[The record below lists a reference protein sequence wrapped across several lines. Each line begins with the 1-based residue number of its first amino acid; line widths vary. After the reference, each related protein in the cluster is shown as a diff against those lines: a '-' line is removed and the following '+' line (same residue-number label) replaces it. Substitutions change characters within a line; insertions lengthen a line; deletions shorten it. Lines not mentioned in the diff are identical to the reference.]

1 MSGKKG
7 ITLISLVVTIIVL
20 LILAGVSVSMLTGQN
35 GILTRAAESK
45 EKTEIASEREEIQM
59 VISNTIYN
67 DNEYK
72 ELEKEKLQIE
82 LDKEGVKNSE
92 VIDVGNE
99 LQILLKT
106 SKRYYTV
113 ERNGKI
119 TDVQSVPKINYAG
132 DITKNGKYDGTEEKP
147 YNINCIED
155 LVSWSRNYNQYI
167 NSYIKLCNDLN
178 FKSKIFYENS
188 ESTEYGDL
196 NNDGNVD
203 KIIDELN
210 SGLGFS
216 PIGAFYGNFDGNYKK
231 ISNIYIDRRGA
242 NVGFFS
248 SINGNTIV
256 KNLSISGE
264 IKSKSTCVGGISGI
278 LLQGGKEGKIE
289 NCHNYCNII
298 GSGYIG
304 GIIGY
309 VKGWTDL
316 DSIFNCSNSGVLK
329 STNDLYV
336 GGIVGNNDSQTMKI
350 ERCFNSGEIEGAGI
364 TANNKS
370 FVSNCYNIGKT
381 QYGLVYAN
389 QNEVKNCY
397 NAGICT
403 SGYVVKYNHYTAS
416 HMYRCFSEKK
426 FARYMLH
433 YITI

>member
-1 MSGKKG
+1 MLKNKRTESLG
-7 ITLISLVVTIIVL
+7 ITLIALVVSIIVL
-20 LILAGVSVSMLTGQN
+20 LVLAGVNLSMLTGQN
-35 GILTRAAESK
+35 GVLIRAGEAK
-45 EKTEIASEREEIQM
+45 EKTEQA
-59 VISNTIYN
+59 N
-67 DNEYK
+67 
-72 ELEKEKLQIE
+72 EKEKIGIAYANVKIGYNTNDNKELKENIE
-82 LDKEGVKNSE
+82 
-92 VIDVGNE
+92 NE
-99 LQILLKT
+99 LHKLLGEEEIIVTNCGKGVDILIKE
-106 SKRYYTV
+106 KNYYYTI
-113 ERNGKI
+113 EEDGAI
-119 TDVQSVPKINYAG
+119 TGPTTKYNIRYAG

-210 SGLGFS
+210 SGFGFS

-316 DSIFNCSNSGVLK
+316 D
-329 STNDLYV
+329 
-336 GGIVGNNDSQTMKI
+336 
-350 ERCFNSGEIEGAGI
+350 
-364 TANNKS
+364 
-370 FVSNCYNIGKT
+370 
-381 QYGLVYAN
+381 
-389 QNEVKNCY
+389 
-397 NAGICT
+397 
-403 SGYVVKYNHYTAS
+403 
-416 HMYRCFSEKK
+416 
-426 FARYMLH
+426 
-433 YITI
+433 